1 MWRTLTRNEVLMKQK
16 CESIIIEQ
24 LQEIRSEHGMKEYLT
39 MLARFPQMG
48 YENVLLLMHLF
59 PEAMMVCGKGAW
71 KNYQADIKAGE
82 RAIPLLCPL
91 GAVGDMTKV
100 SYGVVG
106 VFDISQVQNRETI
119 HIEPV
124 TKACSVEHI
133 WKENY
138 SYVVLED
145 INGEYIRSRLLKSTV
160 NEDEHTIY
168 LRKGLSEESREAE
181 LLKLYVKMRVK
192 KAEVTVFEE
201 ELCDY
206 LQIVMKRYFCCIS
219 EQDGKVRYSELFVSP
234 EDEFRGFLRS
244 LSIHI
249 IGMISE
255 LTGQNFLSFI
265 ETALCNIFFEPEEL
279 AETVMHVMDAAE
291 RTDTEEMQ
299 QELLAFS
306 NRVSAMTQEEYQ
318 MIRGLRNK
326 QQLFSFPMPN
336 YRGTR

>member
-1 MWRTLTRNEVLMKQK
+1 MWRILTRNEALMKQK
-16 CESIIIEQ
+16 CESVIKEQ
-24 LQEIRSEHGMKEYLT
+24 LQEIRSEQGMKEYLT

-59 PEAMMVCGKGAW
+59 PEATMVCGKGAW

-91 GAVGDMTKV
+91 GAVGDRTKV

-133 WKENY
+133 WKGNY

-145 INGEYIRSRLLKSTV
+145 INGEYIRGRLLKSTV

-168 LRKGLSEESREAE
+168 LRKGLSEESRENE
-181 LLKLYVKMRVK
+181 LLKLYVKMWIQK
-192 KAEVTVFEE
+192 SEVAVFEE

-206 LQIVMKRYFCCIS
+206 LQIVLKRYFDYIS
-219 EQDGKVRYSELFVSP
+219 EQDGKVRYSELFASP
-234 EDEFRGFLRS
+234 DDESCGFMRS
-244 LSIHI
+244 LSFHVLR
-249 IGMISE
+249 MISE
-255 LTGQNFLSFI
+255 LTGQNFLSFN

-279 AETVMHVMDAAE
+279 AEVVMHVMDAAE
-291 RTDTEEMQ
+291 RADTEDMQ

-306 NRVSAMTQEEYQ
+306 NRISAMTQEEYQ
-318 MIRGLRNK
+318 VIRRLRNK
-326 QQLFSFPMPN
+326 QNLFSFPLPSII
-336 YRGTR
+336 

>member
-1 MWRTLTRNEVLMKQK
+1 MKQK
-16 CESIIIEQ
+16 CESIIKEQ
-24 LQEIRSEHGMKEYLT
+24 LQKIRSEHGMKEYLT

-59 PEAMMVCGKGAW
+59 PEATMVCGKGAW

-91 GAVGDMTKV
+91 GAVGEMTKV

-106 VFDISQVQNRETI
+106 VFDISQVQNSEAI
-119 HIEPV
+119 HIEPIN
-124 TKACSVEHI
+124 KALSVEHI

-201 ELCDY
+201 ELCAY

-255 LTGQNFLSFI
+255 LTGQNFLSFN

-279 AETVMHVMDAAE
+279 AETMMHVMDAAE
-291 RTDTEEMQ
+291 QADTEEMR

-306 NRVSAMTQEEYQ
+306 NRMSAMTQEEYQ

-326 QQLFSFPMPN
+326 QKLFSFPLPSIVKIIV
-336 YRGTR
+336 

>member
-1 MWRTLTRNEVLMKQK
+1 MKQK
-16 CESIIIEQ
+16 CESVIKEQ
-24 LQEIRSEHGMKEYLT
+24 LQEIRSEQGMKEYLT
-39 MLARFPQMG
+39 MLARFPRMG

-59 PEAMMVCGKGAW
+59 PEATMVCGKGAW

-91 GAVGDMTKV
+91 GVVGDRTKV

-168 LRKGLSEESREAE
+168 LRKGLSEESRENE
-181 LLKLYVKMRVK
+181 LLKLYVKMWIK
-192 KAEVTVFEE
+192 KSEVAVYEE

-206 LQIVMKRYFCCIS
+206 LQIVLKRYFDYIS
-219 EQDGKVRYSELFVSP
+219 EQDGKVRYSELFAGP

-244 LSIHI
+244 LSVHVLR
-249 IGMISE
+249 MISE
-255 LTGQNFLSFI
+255 ITGQSFLSFN

-299 QELLAFS
+299 QELIAFGNS
-306 NRVSAMTQEEYQ
+306 ISAMTQEEYQ
-318 MIRGLRNK
+318 VIRGLRNK
-326 QQLFSFPMPN
+326 QQLFSFPMPSIAKIIV
-336 YRGTR
+336 

>member
-24 LQEIRSEHGMKEYLT
+24 LQEIRSEHGMKEYLN

-59 PEAMMVCGKGAW
+59 PEATMVCGKGAW

-82 RAIPLLCPL
+82 HAIPLLCPL
-91 GAVGDMTKV
+91 SVVGDMTKV

-106 VFDISQVQNRETI
+106 VFDISQVQNREAV

-124 TKACSVEHI
+124 IKAYSVEHI

-138 SYVVLED
+138 SYVVMED
-145 INGEYIRSRLLKSTV
+145 VNEEYIRSRLLKSTV

-168 LRKGLSEESREAE
+168 LRKGLSEESRENE
-181 LLKLYVKMRVK
+181 LLKLYVKMWIK
-192 KAEVTVFEE
+192 KAEVAVFEE

-206 LQIVMKRYFCCIS
+206 LQIVMKRYFGYIL
-219 EQDGKVRYSELFVSP
+219 EQDGKVRFSELFVSQ
-234 EDEFRGFLRS
+234 EDEFCGFLRS
-244 LSIHI
+244 LSFHVLR
-249 IGMISE
+249 MISE
-255 LTGQNFLSFI
+255 ITGQNFLSFN

-279 AETVMHVMDAAE
+279 AEVVMHVMDAAE
-291 RTDTEEMQ
+291 QADTEDMQ

-318 MIRGLRNK
+318 VIRGLRNK
-326 QQLFSFPMPN
+326 QQLFSFPLPN
-336 YRGTR
+336 II

>member
-1 MWRTLTRNEVLMKQK
+1 MKHK
-16 CESIIIEQ
+16 CESIIKKQ

-39 MLARFPQMG
+39 MLARFPQME

-59 PEAMMVCGKGAW
+59 PEAIMVCGKGAW
-71 KNYQADIKAGE
+71 KNYQADIKAEE
-82 RAIPLLCPL
+82 RAIPLFCP
-91 GAVGDMTKV
+91 VSTGDDETTIA
-100 SYGVVG
+100 YGVVG
-106 VFDISQVQNRETI
+106 VFDISQVQNREAI
-119 HIEPV
+119 HIEPIN
-124 TKACSVEHI
+124 KAFSVEHI

-145 INGEYIRSRLLKSTV
+145 INGEYIHSRLLKSTV
-160 NEDEHTIY
+160 NEEEHTIY

-201 ELCDY
+201 ELYDY
-206 LQIVMKRYFCCIS
+206 LQIVLKRYFGQFS

-234 EDEFRGFLRS
+234 EDEFRGFLKS
-244 LSIHI
+244 LSIHA

-255 LTGQNFLSFI
+255 LTGQSFLSFN

-279 AETVMHVMDAAE
+279 AEVVMHVMDAAE
-291 RTDTEEMQ
+291 RADTEEMQ

-318 MIRGLRNK
+318 VIRGLRNK
-326 QQLFSFPMPN
+326 QQLFSFPLTN
-336 YRGTR
+336 IV

>member
-1 MWRTLTRNEVLMKQK
+1 MKQK
-16 CESIIIEQ
+16 CESIIKEQ
-24 LQEIRSEHGMKEYLT
+24 LQEIKSVHGMKEYLT
-39 MLARFPQMG
+39 MLAQFPQMG

-59 PEAMMVCGKGAW
+59 PEATMVCGKGAW
-71 KNYQADIKAGE
+71 KNYQTDIKAGE

-91 GAVGDMTKV
+91 GVAGDITKI

-106 VFDISQVQNRETI
+106 VFDVSQVQNRETI

-124 TKACSVEHI
+124 TKAYSVEHI

-145 INGEYIRSRLLKSTV
+145 INEEYIRSRLLKSTV
-160 NEDEHTIY
+160 NEDERTIY

-181 LLKLYVKMRVK
+181 LLKLYVKMWIK
-192 KAEVTVFEE
+192 KAEVAVFEE

-206 LQIVMKRYFCCIS
+206 LQIVLKRYFGYIL

-255 LTGQNFLSFI
+255 ITGQNFLSFN

-279 AETVMHVMDAAE
+279 AEVVMHVMDTAE
-291 RTDTEEMQ
+291 RADTEEMQ

-306 NRVSAMTQEEYQ
+306 NRVSAMKQEEYQ

-326 QQLFSFPMPN
+326 QQLFSFPLPKV
-336 YRGTR
+336 

>member
-1 MWRTLTRNEVLMKQK
+1 MKQK
-16 CESIIIEQ
+16 CESIIKEQ

-59 PEAMMVCGKGAW
+59 PEATMVCGKGAW
-71 KNYQADIKAGE
+71 KNYQADIKAEE

-91 GAVGDMTKV
+91 GAVGDRTKV

-133 WKENY
+133 WKGNY

-145 INGEYIRSRLLKSTV
+145 INGEYIRGRLLKSTV

-168 LRKGLSEESREAE
+168 LRKGLSEESRENE
-181 LLKLYVKMRVK
+181 LLKLYVKMWIQK
-192 KAEVTVFEE
+192 SEVAVFEE

-206 LQIVMKRYFCCIS
+206 LQIVLKRYFDYIS
-219 EQDGKVRYSELFVSP
+219 EQDGKVRYSELFASP
-234 EDEFRGFLRS
+234 DDESCGFMRS
-244 LSIHI
+244 LSFHVLR
-249 IGMISE
+249 MISE
-255 LTGQNFLSFI
+255 LTGQNFLSFN

-279 AETVMHVMDAAE
+279 AEVVMHVMDAAE
-291 RTDTEEMQ
+291 RADTEDMQ

-306 NRVSAMTQEEYQ
+306 NRISAMTQEEYQ
-318 MIRGLRNK
+318 VIRRLRNK
-326 QQLFSFPMPN
+326 QNLFSFPLPSII
-336 YRGTR
+336 

>member
-1 MWRTLTRNEVLMKQK
+1 MKQK
-16 CESIIIEQ
+16 CESIIKEQ
-24 LQEIRSEHGMKEYLT
+24 LQEIRCEHGMKEYLT

-48 YENVLLLMHLF
+48 YENVLLLMYLF
-59 PEAMMVCGKGAW
+59 PEATMVCGKGAW
-71 KNYQADIKAGE
+71 KNYQADIKVGE

-181 LLKLYVKMRVK
+181 LLKLYVKMWIK
-192 KAEVTVFEE
+192 KAEIVVFEE

-206 LQIVMKRYFCCIS
+206 LQIVLKRYFGYIL
-219 EQDGKVRYSELFVSP
+219 EQDGKVRYSELFASP
-234 EDEFRGFLRS
+234 DDEFCGFLRS
-244 LSIHI
+244 LSVYALIL
-249 IGMISE
+249 ISE
-255 LTGQNFLSFI
+255 LAGQNFLSFN
-265 ETALCNIFFEPEEL
+265 ETALCNIFFGSEEL
-279 AETVMHVMDAAE
+279 AEVVMHVMDAAE
-291 RTDTEEMQ
+291 RADTQEMQ

-306 NRVSAMTQEEYQ
+306 NRVSAMTQGEYLV
-318 MIRGLRNK
+318 IRGLRNK
-326 QQLFSFPMPN
+326 QQLFSSPMPKV
-336 YRGTR
+336 